1 MHMALASFFDSHAA
15 DAVFPAAA
23 MAYHRRPCSGGGF
36 PPAAFH
42 YDGAESVFGLA
53 PPQQQPPADAFESLS
68 DEGVSPAVPVAFGTP
83 PPRMPVEQVVPDVVS
98 GGYSHA
104 RGAAAAVAEEG
115 SRRTTDRIAF
125 RVRSE
130 EEEVLEDGYKWRKY
144 GKKSVKNSPNPRYTR
159 LLLGDTNLLCFYYT
173 GNSYTNLNASLRK
186 RMILS
191 F

>member
-42 YDGAESVFGLA
+42 YDGAGSGSSSPAAAFFPTQSVFGLA

-104 RGAAAAVAEEG
+104 R
-115 SRRTTDRIAF
+115 
-125 RVRSE
+125 
-130 EEEVLEDGYKWRKY
+130 
-144 GKKSVKNSPNPRYTR
+144 
-159 LLLGDTNLLCFYYT
+159 
-173 GNSYTNLNASLRK
+173 
-186 RMILS
+186 
-191 F
+191 